1 MMIYLFVLVLVFPLQ
16 ARFYNPVK
24 RTLFN
29 AFFMSVRHIGHTVGM
44 MIMDALVVIAA
55 IFMLPILQALLL
67 LFGFPLFA
75 FLNSYVIVGIFDKYM
90 PKEEE
95 DKDHP
100 LEILEAGEKSGR

>member
-1 MMIYLFVLVLVFPLQ
+1 MVYLLVLMLVFPLQ

-44 MIMDALVVIAA
+44 ILMDILLVMAA
-55 IFMLPILQALLL
+55 VFVLPMLQALLF

-75 FLNSYVIVGIFDKYM
+75 FLNSYVIVGIFDRYM
-90 PKEEE
+90 PKEGEGR
-95 DKDHP
+95 DHP
-100 LEILEAGEKSGR
+100 LELLEAGGKEGR